1 MDEFIDVIQSNRVY
15 LKCLYVYNKIDQ
27 LSIEEI
33 DRKARVSHTVV
44 ISCEMGLNL
53 DYLLEKI
60 WEYLA
65 LIRVYTKKPGNRP
78 DLGKTEKK
86 VLKKYFKDPLMEL
99 FSAHPQLLKLLVIVC
114 IGL

>member
-1 MDEFIDVIQSNRVY
+1 MDEFIDVIQGNRVY

-33 DRKARVSHTVV
+33 DRKARALHTVV
-44 ISCEMGLNL
+44 ISCEMDLNL

-65 LIRVYTKKPGNRP
+65 LIRVYTKKPGNQP
-78 DLGKTEKK
+78 DLGAFNKIKIIKFFYRTIRWYYIT
-86 VLKKYFKDPLMEL
+86 VPGNY
-99 FSAHPQLLKLLVIVC
+99 
-114 IGL
+114 